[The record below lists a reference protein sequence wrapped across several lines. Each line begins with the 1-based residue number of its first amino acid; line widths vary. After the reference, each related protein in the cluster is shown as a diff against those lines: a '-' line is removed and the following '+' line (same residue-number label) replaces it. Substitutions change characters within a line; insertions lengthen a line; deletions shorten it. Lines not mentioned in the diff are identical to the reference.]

1 MAREF
6 SRSFYNSKAWKEC
19 RQSIIK
25 KYLGLC
31 AECGK
36 LGEEVHHIKYLTPAN
51 IHDAEITLSEDNLI
65 LLCKDCHSKK
75 HKNNKDVT
83 RTGLKFNENGELI
96 SI

>member
-51 IHDAEITLSEDNLI
+51 IHD
-65 LLCKDCHSKK
+65 
-75 HKNNKDVT
+75 V
-83 RTGLKFNENGELI
+83 
-96 SI
+96 